1 MVRHKKDMNNK
12 GRKGANGPQK
22 TFAQHTHPER
32 EDGLGGGK
40 RPAFKAAA
48 WDLNHCDAKRCSG
61 KKLIRLGL
69 MRELH
74 VGQKHQGV
82 VVSPKAKSIISPA
95 DREICEQY
103 GASVVEASWNRI
115 DEVPFGKIGGPH
127 QRLLPYLIAA
137 NPTNYGKP
145 WRLNCVEA
153 LAACFFICGH
163 EEWAEGILAPFSYG
177 QSFLEIND
185 APLRRYA
192 ACANE
197 EEVKAA
203 ETAWLEKIEKEYND
217 DRTKRVEMKDDMWA
231 GGNMNHRNVNA
242 ASDDSE
248 GEEGSGDEDND
259 NDSDASSLGGIQLGG
274 PKPGEQPKPNG
285 DGDDDEEEDHDPFG
299 LPPSDDEEE
308 MAELRRR
315 VLASKPFTN
324 PTKPADND
332 DTDPKAPER
341 IQRAGPAGM
350 PADSDAES
358 GSDIGDNDDDEF
370 DNIMNAAPMTDR
382 AGISAAKRK
391 KQMER
396 DGKLSVRFSRAEISA
411 PVKGQ

>member
-1 MVRHKKDMNNK
+1 M
-12 GRKGANGPQK
+12 
-22 TFAQHTHPER
+22 
-32 EDGLGGGK
+32 
-40 RPAFKAAA
+40 
-48 WDLNHCDAKRCSG
+48 
-61 KKLIRLGL
+61 
-69 MRELH
+69 
-74 VGQKHQGV
+74 
-82 VVSPKAKSIISPA
+82 
-95 DREICEQY
+95 
-103 GASVVEASWNRI
+103 
-115 DEVPFGKIGGPH
+115 PFGKIGGPH

-163 EEWAEGILAPFSYG
+163 PEWAEGILAPFSYG

-185 APLRRYA
+185 APLKRYA

-242 ASDDSE
+242 ASDSE
-248 GEEGSGDEDND
+248 EEGSGDEDGED

-274 PKPGEQPKPNG
+274 PKPGEQPRPN
-285 DGDDDEEEDHDPFG
+285 GDDDEEEEHDPFG

-324 PTKPADND
+324 PSKPAENNND

-391 KQMER
+391 KQMEK